1 MENQFFMDFVD
12 HPFPHIYIPSNLPQR
27 YEMIYQYKN
36 YNKPNK
42 IQTKLCPNKLAKFQ
56 LSMNIESMN
65 IFNSSMLN
73 WMQLEEICTELHIQR
88 PLHLFLL
95 SALHLPHCHHHQ
107 VPSQTTVKYF
117 PLFKSSSTQAQCI
130 ILCLSNLQYPTYIYR
145 EIFICPC
152 FIFTTS
158 TTSTTS
164 TPSVFRQI

>member
-1 MENQFFMDFVD
+1 MDFVD
-12 HPFPHIYIPSNLPQR
+12 HPFPHIYIPSNLSQR

-117 PLFKSSSTQAQCI
+117 PLFKSSITQAQCI
-130 ILCLSNLQYPTYIYR
+130 ILWSFESSISHIYIQRKYLFVYVLFLPLPR
-145 EIFICPC
+145 LVSLGKAK
-152 FIFTTS
+152 TA
-158 TTSTTS
+158 
-164 TPSVFRQI
+164 